1 MTDNSFVITGA
12 HVVPVDW
19 EEFDGGAVVVQ
30 DGRITAVGP
39 DVVPPEGLPVV
50 DAAGAWLLPG
60 FVDHGKPLGR
70 HDVRSDSGDPPV
82 LHDDRAAGAW
92 LLPGFVEAHGHVGIH
107 EEANG
112 SAGNDTN
119 EMTGPNMAGVRAID
133 AVDID
138 DEGFRDA
145 LSGGI
150 TSIVVKPGSGNP
162 IGGQTVAIKTWGGR
176 TIDEQLISD
185 AVSVKSALG
194 ENPKRVYG
202 EKGQTP
208 STRLGVAKVIR
219 DAFVE
224 AQNYRAARDAAARKD
239 EPFARDLAKE
249 TLVRVLDGELAW
261 DQHTHRHD
269 DIATAIR
276 LAEEFGYRLVVN
288 HGTEAHKIADV
299 LAEKGIPVIYGPLFT
314 SRSKVELRDR
324 GIPNLATI
332 AAAGVQVAITT
343 DAPVVP
349 INMLVTQATMA
360 VRDGLPRQTA
370 LEAITSA
377 PADILGFGDRVGRI
391 AVGYDADLVLWDGDP
406 LDASSRAQRVWIEG
420 EQVYAYVDGQ
430 GVTTPR
436 W

>member
-1 MTDNSFVITGA
+1 MTNSFAITGA
-12 HVVPVDW
+12 HVVPVTAD
-19 EEFDGGAVVVQ
+19 EFDGGAVVVE
-30 DGRITAVGP
+30 DGRITALGP
-39 DVVPPEGLPVV
+39 DVTPPPGMPVV
-50 DAAGAWLLPG
+50 DAAGAWL
-60 FVDHGKPLGR
+60 V
-70 HDVRSDSGDPPV
+70 
-82 LHDDRAAGAW
+82 
-92 LLPGFVEAHGHVGIH
+92 PGFVEAHGHVGIH

-112 SAGNDTN
+112 PAGNDTN
-119 EMTGPNMAGVRAID
+119 ELTGPNMAAVRAID

-162 IGGQTVAIKTWGGR
+162 IGGQSVAIKTWGGR

-202 EKGQTP
+202 DKGQTP

-219 DAFVE
+219 EAFVA
-224 AQNYRAARDAAARKD
+224 AQDYRAARDAAAAKD
-239 EPFARDLAKE
+239 EPFTRDLTKE

-269 DIATAIR
+269 DIATAVR
-276 LAEEFGYRLVVN
+276 LAGEFGYRLVVN

-299 LAEKGIPVIYGPLFT
+299 LAEKDIPVIYGPLFT

-324 GIPNLATI
+324 GIPHLAAL
-332 AAAGVQVAITT
+332 AAAGVRVAITT

-370 LEAITSA
+370 LEALTTN
-377 PADILGFGDRVGRI
+377 PATFLGFGDRVGRI
-391 AVGYDADLVLWDGDP
+391 EPGYHADLVLWSGDP
-406 LDASSRAQRVWIEG
+406 LDATSRATRVWIEG
-420 EQVYAYVDGQ
+420 RQVFEWADGV

>member
-1 MTDNSFVITGA
+1 MRTSFAVTGA
-12 HVVPVDW
+12 HVVPVSAP
-19 EEFDGGAVVVQ
+19 EFDGTVLVE
-30 DGRITAVGP
+30 DGRITALGP
-39 DVVPPEGLPVV
+39 DVAVPAGIEVV
-50 DAAGAWLLPG
+50 D
-60 FVDHGKPLGR
+60 
-70 HDVRSDSGDPPV
+70 
-82 LHDDRAAGAW
+82 AAGAW

-112 SAGNDTN
+112 EAGNDTN

-150 TSIVVKPGSGNP
+150 TAIVVKPGSGNP

-202 EKGQTP
+202 GKGQTP

-219 DAFVE
+219 DAFVD
-224 AQNYRAARDAAARKD
+224 AQNYRATRDAAATKG
-239 EPFARDLAKE
+239 EPFARDLGKE

-288 HGTEAHKIADV
+288 HGTEAHKIAGL
-299 LAEKGIPVIYGPLFT
+299 LAEKDIPVVYGPLFT

-332 AAAGVQVAITT
+332 AAAGVRVAITT

-349 INMLVTQATMA
+349 IAMLVDQATAA
-360 VRDGLPRQTA
+360 VKEGLPRQTA
-370 LEAITSA
+370 LEALTVN
-377 PADILGFGDRVGRI
+377 PADILGFGDRVGRL
-391 AVGYDADLVLWDGDP
+391 APGYDADLVLWDGDP
-406 LDASSRAQRVWIEG
+406 LDATSRATRVWIDG
-420 EQVYAYVDGQ
+420 ATVYEWADGT

>member
-1 MTDNSFVITGA
+1 MRNSFVVTGA
-12 HVVPVDW
+12 HVVPVTAPA
-19 EEFDGGAVVVQ
+19 FVGGAVVVE

-39 DVVPPEGLPVV
+39 DVTPPPGLPVV
-50 DAAGAWLLPG
+50 DAGGSWL
-60 FVDHGKPLGR
+60 V
-70 HDVRSDSGDPPV
+70 
-82 LHDDRAAGAW
+82 
-92 LLPGFVEAHGHVGIH
+92 PGFVEAHGHVGIH

-112 SAGNDTN
+112 WAGNDTN
-119 EMTGPNMAGVRAID
+119 EMTDPNTAAVRAID

-202 EKGQTP
+202 DKGQTP

-219 DAFVE
+219 EAFVA
-224 AQNYRAARDAAARKD
+224 AQDYRAARDAAATKG
-239 EPFARDLAKE
+239 EPFTRDLTKE

-261 DQHTHRHD
+261 DQHVHRHD
-269 DIATAIR
+269 DIATALR
-276 LAEEFGYRLVVN
+276 LADEFGYRLVVN
-288 HGTEAHKIADV
+288 HGTEAHKIAGL
-299 LAEKGIPVIYGPLFT
+299 LAERDVPVIYGPLFT

-324 GIPNLATI
+324 GIPNLAAL
-332 AAAGVQVAITT
+332 AAAGVRVAITT

-349 INMLVTQATMA
+349 INMLVDQATAA
-360 VRDGLPRQTA
+360 VKEGLPWQTA
-370 LEAITSA
+370 LEALTVN
-377 PADILGFGDRVGRI
+377 PAGFLGFGDRVGRI
-391 AVGYDADLVLWDGDP
+391 APGFDADLVLWDGDP
-406 LDASSRAQRVWIEG
+406 LAATSRATRVWIEG
-420 EQVYAYVDGQ
+420 ASVYEWADGT